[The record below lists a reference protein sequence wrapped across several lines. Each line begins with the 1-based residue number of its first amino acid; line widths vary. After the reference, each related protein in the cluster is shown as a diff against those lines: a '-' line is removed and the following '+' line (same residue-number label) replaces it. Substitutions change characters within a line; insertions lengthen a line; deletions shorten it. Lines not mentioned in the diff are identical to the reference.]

1 MNMTI
6 AAAWFRKVNNCEELW
21 FVSDSRLC
29 GGHRWDECPKIFP
42 LQRSDCAISF
52 AGDTGY
58 AYPMMMQT
66 YLALGELS
74 RIKTRAMDIVDL
86 NGYVLKHIN
95 HLASTVYDKADDQAL
110 KDNQFLFGGYSWV
123 EKRFK
128 LWRYYYHKTDKCFKK
143 DGQIHNFERHF
154 GNIKVIGDQDELL
167 KSELRRLLHEK
178 YGETYERYNGEE
190 FDLEPFEALCN
201 VLKKVSSGDTIGGA
215 PQVIKVYQHMNAIPI
230 GVYWP
235 QKEEDPFKNRTI
247 MGRKM
252 FEFEDTDHW
261 FLDPLTLRTSR
272 CIKTAKDD
280 E

>member
-21 FVSDSRLC
+21 FISDSRLC

-66 YLALGELS
+66 YFALGELS

-95 HLASTVYDKADDQAL
+95 HLSSMVKDKADEEAL
-110 KDNQFLFGGYSWV
+110 SDNQFLFGGFSWV
-123 EKRFK
+123 EKSFK
-128 LWRYYYHKTDKCFKK
+128 LWRYYYNKTEKVFQK
-143 DGQIHNFERHF
+143 DGKIHNFDKRF
-154 GNIKVIGDQDELL
+154 GNIQVIGDRANAFKL
-167 KSELRRLLHEK
+167 ELRKLLREK
-178 YGETYERYNGEE
+178 YGEKYENYKGKG
-190 FDLEPFEALCN
+190 FDLEPFEALCRMLRKSQKN
-201 VLKKVSSGDTIGGA
+201 DTIGGA
-215 PQVIKVYQHMNAIPI
+215 PQVVKVYQHMNAIPV

-235 QKEEDPFKNRTI
+235 QKEEDAFQNRTI

-261 FLDPLTLRTSR
+261 FLDPNTLRTSR
-272 CIKTAKDD
+272 CIKSTKDD

>member
-1 MNMTI
+1 MTI
-6 AAAWFRKVNNCEELW
+6 AVAWFRKVHNCEELW
-21 FVSDSRLC
+21 FASDSRLC

-66 YLALGELS
+66 YFALGELN

-95 HLASTVYDKADDQAL
+95 HLASMVQDKADKESL
-110 KDNQFLFGGYSWV
+110 SENQFLFGGFSWI

-128 LWRYYYHKTDKCFKK
+128 LWRYNYNKTEKIFQKHMARGKFDK
-143 DGQIHNFERHF
+143 HF
-154 GNIKVIGDQDELL
+154 GVIQVIGDQATTF
-167 KSELRRLLHEK
+167 KIELREVLRKK
-178 YGETYERYNGEE
+178 YGEKYEKSQDNG
-190 FDLEPFEALCN
+190 FDLEPFEALCQLLRKAQKN
-201 VLKKVSSGDTIGGA
+201 DTIGGA
-215 PQVIKVYQHMNAIPI
+215 PQVIKVYQHMNAVPV

-235 QKEEDPFKNRTI
+235 QKEQNIFENRTI
-247 MGRKM
+247 MGRRM

-261 FLDPLTLRTSR
+261 FLDPITLRTNR
-272 CIKTAKDD
+272 CTKIKDGQ
-280 E
+280 